1 MSPEA
6 AERDAAAAEV
16 RSAGRIAAAGL
27 PAPPLRARPGRDGSV
42 LVTVLA
48 KPGAAAAHAGVFRLP
63 DVDAGGCGVEVRCAA
78 RPVDGAA
85 NADVLAALAAAL
97 GVPKR
102 ALALVGGGK
111 DRRKTFAVAAAA
123 GPGVDAM
130 SLAARLDALPLG

>member
-1 MSPEA
+1 MA
-6 AERDAAAAEV
+6 RAEV
-16 RSAGRIAAAGL
+16 RSAGRTAAAAAQAGL
-27 PAPPLRARPGRDGSV
+27 AAQTLRARPGRDGSV

-48 KPGAAAAHAGVFRLP
+48 KPGTAAAHAGVFRLP

-85 NADVLAALAAAL
+85 NADVAAALAAAL

-102 ALALVGGGK
+102 AMELVGGGK

-123 GPGVDAM
+123 AAGAGLNAAT
-130 SLAARLDALPLG
+130 LAARLDALPLA